1 MPGVGL
7 LSRWRTRKREREAE
21 EQALEDMRRAEG
33 SGQPE
38 PAEVKLSQMRD

>member
-7 LSRWRTRKREREAE
+7 LRGWRARKREREAE
-21 EQALEDMRRAEG
+21 ERALEGMRRAEG
-33 SGQPE
+33 SGKPE